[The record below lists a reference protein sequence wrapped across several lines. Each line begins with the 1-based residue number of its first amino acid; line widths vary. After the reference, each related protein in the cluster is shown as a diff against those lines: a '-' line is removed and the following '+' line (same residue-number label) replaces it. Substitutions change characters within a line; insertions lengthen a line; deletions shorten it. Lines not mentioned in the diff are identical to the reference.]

1 MSNKH
6 TSLLIIFILFPLA
19 AGSLSS
25 ALSGNMA
32 GSTFTKVP
40 ISPPGYIFPI
50 VWTILYTLMGIS
62 SHLVFTSGQPAAKS
76 GLQTY
81 LLQLF
86 FNFFWS
92 ILFFR
97 FKLYLIALLWLLILI
112 FLIIRMIKQFHS
124 INPIA
129 SYLQIPY
136 LLWCIFAAFLN
147 FMIYTANR

>member
-25 ALSGNMA
+25 VLSGNMA

-40 ISPPGYIFPI
+40 LSPPGYIFPI

-62 SHLVFTSGQPAAKS
+62 SYLIFVSDHPNTKKALRP
-76 GLQTY
+76 Y

-86 FNFFWS
+86 FNFSWS

-97 FKLYLIALLWLLILI
+97 FEMYWFAFIWLLILI
-112 FLIIRMIKQFHS
+112 ILILQMIRMFYSIK
-124 INPIA
+124 PISA
-129 SYLQIPY
+129 YLQIPY
-136 LLWCIFAAFLN
+136 LLWCIFASYLN
-147 FMIYTANR
+147 FMIAGVN

>member
-25 ALSGNMA
+25 VLSGNMA

-40 ISPPGYIFPI
+40 LSPPGYIFPI

-86 FNFFWS
+86 FNFLWS

-97 FKLYLIALLWLLILI
+97 FEMYWFAFIWLLILI
-112 FLIIRMIKQFHS
+112 ILILQMIRLFYSIK
-124 INPIA
+124 PISA
-129 SYLQIPY
+129 YLQIPY
-136 LLWCIFAAFLN
+136 LLWCIFASYLN
-147 FMIYTANR
+147 FMIAGVN